1 LHAWHVATVQPFME
15 LTAEEHLVRQ
25 GFEPFAPRYEFTRV
39 TRGRKVTTEYAYFPG
54 YIFINFDRALT
65 QWRSING
72 TRGVKQLMLSS
83 PDSPARVRDG
93 VVEELLMLCR
103 GSTVEAA
110 SIDRTLKRL
119 IVTPVGAR
127 VKLTEG
133 PFAGHTGPV
142 TWSKGDR
149 VKVLLSLF
157 GSEREMKVSK
167 RALELV

>member
-1 LHAWHVATVQPFME
+1 ME

-25 GFEPFAPRYEFTRV
+25 GFEPFAPRYEIARMS
-39 TRGRKVTTEYAYFPG
+39 RGRRMTTEYPYFPG
-54 YIFINFDRALT
+54 YIFISFDRQLT

-83 PDSPARVRDG
+83 PDTPARVPNG

-110 SIDRTLKRL
+110 SIDRTMKKLL
-119 IVTPVGAR
+119 VTPVGAN

-133 PFAGHTGPV
+133 PFAGFKGPV

-149 VKVLLSLF
+149 VKVLLMIL
-157 GSEREMKVSK
+157 GAQREMKVAKS
-167 RALELV
+167 ALELV